1 MSTHSRAGGRPVVVP
16 DVDTLV
22 SEYVSPGDHL
32 HLAMTMARPNAMV
45 YALARRFAGRGRFT
59 VSTSATHT
67 AMHALAMSGTVEH
80 LVTCFLGDTYPTPR
94 PNPLYRDLARGVP
107 FSCELWSL
115 LSFTQ
120 RLIAGATGLPYGV
133 TASLVGSDLERA
145 LAAGSDAVPGR
156 CPKFVR
162 VADPAGGDRRF
173 GLVEPLRPDLTLVHG
188 ACADRR
194 GNVVLVPPAGEGAWA
209 AYAARRGVLASVE
222 RIVPDAFV
230 DAHPERV
237 VVPGQR
243 VVALCEAPLGAH
255 PQSLRGL
262 SVGDRTGEV
271 AGYRDDYAFLTE
283 LVDRLATEDGAK
295 EWYREWV
302 EEPGDHAGYLRKL
315 GAARHAR
322 LRLPAGPITPREP
335 VAPVRRP
342 AVPDGGLPQTDIASP
357 SAPLPQTDSTPPSAP
372 LPQTDSTPPSAPL
385 PRTDTAPR
393 PEHRPPAEELP
404 LSAPHPRPAV
414 TRQERTIVLGARAIV
429 ERVVE
434 DGYNTLLAGIGVS
447 HLAAWLAAAR
457 LRERGVRVP
466 VCAELGFYGM
476 DPEPGDVFLFS
487 QLHATRSQQLAGITE
502 ILGGMVAANGRC
514 LGVLAAGEVDARGDV
529 NTSLLAD
536 GRWLTGSG
544 GANDIATSTD
554 CLVLST
560 ASPRKFVE
568 RVAYVTSPG
577 TRVREVVSHFG
588 RFRREPAAD
597 GPFHL
602 ATWLPPGDD
611 GPATPQEA
619 VARLTRW
626 SASTADC
633 TPEPEITEAEIAWLR
648 GLDPQG
654 FYR

>member
-1 MSTHSRAGGRPVVVP
+1 MTTHSGPARHPAVVP
-16 DVDTLV
+16 DVDALV
-22 SEYVSPGDHL
+22 SRYVTPGTHL

-45 YALARRFAGRGRFT
+45 YALARQFAGRGAFT

-67 AMHALAMSGTVEH
+67 AMHALTMSGAVDH
-80 LVTCFLGDTYPTPR
+80 LITCFLGDTYPTPR
-94 PNPLYRDLARGVP
+94 PNPLYRDLARGEP
-107 FSCELWSL
+107 FTCELWSL

-120 RLIAGATGLPYGV
+120 RLTAGATGLPYGV
-133 TASLVGSDLERA
+133 TASLVGSDLERG
-145 LAAGSDAVPGR
+145 LAAGGRGPLPGGDGGTADGT
-156 CPKFVR
+156 PKFVR
-162 VADPAGGDRRF
+162 MADPHGTDRTF
-173 GLVEPLRPDLTLVHG
+173 GLVEPLRPDLTLLHG

-194 GNVVLVPPAGEGAWA
+194 GNIVLVPPAGEGAWA

-237 VVPGQR
+237 VIPGQR

-262 SVGDRTGEV
+262 STGE
-271 AGYRDDYAFLTE
+271 ATQDITGYRDDYAFLTE
-283 LVDRLATEDGAK
+283 LVESLATEDGAK

-302 EEPGDHAGYLRKL
+302 EEPGGHAAYLRKL
-315 GAARHAR
+315 GPARHAELTLDAR
-322 LRLPAGPITPREP
+322 PLSPRAPVTPPRDPAPPFTAQPPRTAATPR
-335 VAPVRRP
+335 
-342 AVPDGGLPQTDIASP
+342 
-357 SAPLPQTDSTPPSAP
+357 
-372 LPQTDSTPPSAPL
+372 
-385 PRTDTAPR
+385 PR
-393 PEHRPPAEELP
+393 PE
-404 LSAPHPRPAV
+404 PRTPV
-414 TRQERTIVLGARAIV
+414 SRQERTVILGARAIV
-429 ERVVE
+429 QRVTE
-434 DGYNTLLAGIGVS
+434 DGYDTLLAGIGVS

-457 LRERGVRVP
+457 LREQGVRVP

-502 ILGGMVAANGRC
+502 ILGGMVAGNRRC
-514 LGVLAAGEVDARGDV
+514 LGVLAAGEVDSRGDI

-577 TRVREVVSHFG
+577 ARVREVVSHFG
-588 RFRREPAAD
+588 RFRRD
-597 GPFHL
+597 GGAGSPFRL

-611 GPATPQEA
+611 GPVTPQEA
-619 VARLTRW
+619 VAQLTRW
-626 SASTADC
+626 PAPTSGC
-633 TPEPEITEAEIAWLR
+633 VPEPEVTQAEVAWLR
-648 GLDPQG
+648 SLDPQG

>member
-1 MSTHSRAGGRPVVVP
+1 MSTHSGPALVP

-22 SEYVSPGDHL
+22 SEYVSPGAHL

-45 YALARRFAGRGRFT
+45 YALARQFAGRGRFT

-67 AMHALAMSGTVEH
+67 AMHALTMSGAVEH
-80 LVTCFLGDTYPTPR
+80 LITCFLGDTYPTPR
-94 PNPLYRDLARGVP
+94 PNPLYRDLARGLP
-107 FSCELWSL
+107 FTCELWSL

-145 LAAGSDAVPGR
+145 LASGARGPRPDGEDAVPDG

-162 VADPAGGDRRF
+162 VADPSAGDRPF

-194 GNVVLVPPAGEGAWA
+194 GNIVLVPPAGEGAWG
-209 AYAARRGVLASVE
+209 AYAAEHGVLASVE

-237 VVPGQR
+237 VIPGQR
-243 VVALCEAPLGAH
+243 VVALCEAPFGAH

-262 SVGDRTGEV
+262 ALGDLGQAV
-271 AGYRDDYAFLTE
+271 AGYRDDYTFLTE
-283 LVDRLATEDGAK
+283 LVERLATEDGAK
-295 EWYREWV
+295 EWYRAWV
-302 EEPGDHAGYLRKL
+302 EEPGGHAEYVRRL
-315 GAARHAR
+315 GEARRAE
-322 LRLPAGPITPREP
+322 LLLAAGPLTPREP
-335 VAPVRRP
+335 TAPPRRP
-342 AVPDGGLPQTDIASP
+342 
-357 SAPLPQTDSTPPSAP
+357 
-372 LPQTDSTPPSAPL
+372 
-385 PRTDTAPR
+385 
-393 PEHRPPAEELP
+393 RPPFASEAQPDTVSQNRSEP
-404 LSAPHPRPAV
+404 TPRAPV

-429 ERVVE
+429 DRVTA
-434 DGYNTLLAGIGVS
+434 DGYDTLLAGIGVS

-457 LRERGVRVP
+457 LREQGVRVP

-487 QLHATRSQQLAGITE
+487 QLHATRSQQLAGIPE
-502 ILGGMVAANGRC
+502 ILGGMVSANHRC

-577 TRVREVVSHFG
+577 ARVREVVSHFG
-588 RFRREPAAD
+588 RFRRED
-597 GPFHL
+597 GPGSPFRL
-602 ATWLPPGDD
+602 ATWLPLGDD
-611 GPATPQEA
+611 GPPTPREA
-619 VARLTRW
+619 VATLTRW
-626 SASTADC
+626 SAPTTDPVA
-633 TPEPEITEAEIAWLR
+633 EPEITEAEISWLR